1 MRSRRRKKKALMVYG
16 RGGEGKR
23 KGLRRGG
30 ERREGRRGKE
40 RRWKGDG
47 EKREERKGEEE

>member
-1 MRSRRRKKKALMVYG
+1 MVYG

-47 EKREERKGEEE
+47 GEKGGKEGRRRAMIIMIIFF